1 MIKIL
6 FLFFYLYAQLSPTMD
21 LNTISCSASLEE
33 LSTAGE
39 VLKKAFHRN
48 ITFTL
53 GRNEFRD
60 VILCVSYNSKK
71 EVKHILR
78 DITVHKKFVK
88 DGKATVKLIGE
99 KLQYMISN
107 CAPDKLVMFLKT
119 MSTKLECLR
128 KKGFVPDRMK
138 WKSDLPREFQEI
150 SPLTMRDLKEA
161 NEAKGIDWF
170 YERFFLSI
178 FHLVYSAKYNVHMYM
193 YLEKLVMVL
202 LA

>member
-1 MIKIL
+1 
-6 FLFFYLYAQLSPTMD
+6 MD
-21 LNTISCSASLEE
+21 LNTISCSASVEE
-33 LSTAGE
+33 LSIAGE
-39 VLKKAFHRN
+39 VLKKAFYRN

-71 EVKHILR
+71 EMKHILR

-88 DGKATVKLIGE
+88 DGKATIKLLGE
-99 KLQYMISN
+99 KLQFLISN
-107 CAPDKLVMFLKT
+107 CAPDKLIMFLKT

-128 KKGFVPDRMK
+128 KKGFVPDRLK

-161 NEAKGIDWF
+161 NEAKGIP
-170 YERFFLSI
+170 
-178 FHLVYSAKYNVHMYM
+178 
-193 YLEKLVMVL
+193 
-202 LA
+202 